1 VNAISIFLAIAG
13 TTFRALL
20 GRRRTLLMGILALIP
35 VLIALLYRLAGE
47 GTVNDRM
54 ILDLLIVRT
63 VLPLTALVFGTT
75 ALGAELDDGTG
86 VALLTKPI
94 PRWQIILAKIAVA
107 GTVSAMFAAA
117 SAIVT
122 EVLLGAADPAGTAAA
137 YTLGV
142 FVGAFAYATGFVALS
157 VVTSRALIAGLAY
170 TLLWEG
176 WLAGILPGT
185 RILSLREATLGIID
199 AVLPRTI
206 ARDGL
211 DLTGS
216 IVLVGIVLIGGFLIA
231 ATRLARYQ
239 VRGGD

>member
-1 VNAISIFLAIAG
+1 VNATSIIVTIAQA
-13 TTFRALL
+13 TLRALL
-20 GRRRTLLMGILALIP
+20 GRRRTLLMAILAGVP
-35 VLIALLYRLAGE
+35 VLIAVLYRVAGE
-47 GTVNDRM
+47 GTADGRT

-63 VLPLTALVFGTT
+63 VLPLTALVFGTS

-94 PRWQIILAKIAVA
+94 PRWQIVLPKIVVA
-107 GTVSAMFAAA
+107 GVLAALFSGVSAVVTGLLLGTSDGTVLVAYAVGVTIGALVYAAAFVTVS
-117 SAIVT
+117 
-122 EVLLGAADPAGTAAA
+122 VLT
-137 YTLGV
+137 T
-142 FVGAFAYATGFVALS
+142 
-157 VVTSRALIAGLAY
+157 RALVVGLAY

-185 RILSLREATLGIID
+185 RSLSVREATLGIID
-199 AVLPRTI
+199 AIAPPSV

-216 IVLVGIVLIGGFLIA
+216 MTLVVVVLVGGTLLAVF
-231 ATRLARYQ
+231 RLQRYQ